1 MASFM
6 LICNPGNT
14 QIKLLSNGYIGIGTA
29 SPSTNVEIN
38 SPFVQ
43 FKTSTSNYKI
53 KLQYYNGSTPMI
65 EPTTN
70 NNGYLGCNYAWYD
83 VKSYYVH
90 CFDLIESSDTRLKKN
105 FRKLDNSLD
114 KVLRM
119 RGVMYDISED
129 YLNNPEDPEGS
140 AALIEDGKD
149 EIGLIAQELL
159 EIVPEAVAYDSA
171 RDEYGIRYT
180 RLVPILIEAIKEQD
194 RKVKELDGKL
204 KSMETKLTSGNSEQK
219 DAGTGLTGPTTELP
233 SLGKNRPNPFSENT
247 SIDYFLPSSVQHAT
261 LYIYDLQGKQL
272 KSLTVNER
280 NYGQVTIHGSEL
292 QPGIYH
298 YSLIADGK
306 IVGTEQM
313 VLTD

>member
-1 MASFM
+1 M
-6 LICNPGNT
+6 LICNSGYA

-38 SPFVQ
+38 SPFVL

-53 KLQYYNGSTPMI
+53 KLQYYNGYTPMI

-70 NNGYLGCNYAWYD
+70 NNGYLGYNYAWYD

-119 RGVMYDISED
+119 RGVMYDISEE
-129 YLNNPEDPEGS
+129 YLNNPEDTEGS
-140 AALIEDGKD
+140 AALIEEGKD

-159 EIVPEAVAYDSA
+159 EIVPEAVAYDSV

-194 RKVKELDGKL
+194 KKVKNMDIKL
-204 KSMETKLTSGNSEQK
+204 KNMESKLASGTGEQK
-219 DAGTGLTGPTTELP
+219 NTVTELSEPTTELP
-233 SLGKNRPNPFSENT
+233 SLGKNRPNPFSKNT
-247 SIDYFLPSSVQHAT
+247 TIGYFLPSTVQNAV

-272 KSLTVNER
+272 KGIAIPER
-280 NYGQVTIHGSEL
+280 ENGQVIIHGSEL
-292 QPGIYH
+292 QPGMYY
-298 YSLIADGK
+298 YSLIADGQV
-306 IVGTEQM
+306 VGTEKM